1 MHKDKRLEMDVEVFL
16 GRKNVVVGE
25 LDLAVEVLAAAFG
38 VELQDIIMQNSLRF
52 MVFMMMPHA
61 MFAFYSGI
69 TEAARQ
75 VMVFGAVVELHVPS
89 HRDKQHREGHPQ
101 GTDLQQTLFH
111 AAKIRIFRIFA
122 AKFTVMADGYLEK
135 RYEEVFGAGAKKTV
149 VKHTSIETL
158 MEKNRS
164 YRGYQQDYVV
174 KRDMLERIVA
184 VNTKIASA
192 KNQQVL
198 RFKLVT
204 KETGADI
211 IVQNMKLGGLL
222 PELHLPFPGTEPEAF
237 IIICSTI
244 PENKFV
250 DIDLGIAAQSMLLK
264 VTEMGLNGIMIGAF
278 NKAKITEAFDLPYE
292 PLLILA
298 IGKGNEKI
306 KLQAV
311 DAGDKLAYYRDNDG
325 VQYVPKIRWEQLL
338 L

>member
-1 MHKDKRLEMDVEVFL
+1 
-16 GRKNVVVGE
+16 
-25 LDLAVEVLAAAFG
+25 
-38 VELQDIIMQNSLRF
+38 
-52 MVFMMMPHA
+52 
-61 MFAFYSGI
+61 
-69 TEAARQ
+69 
-75 VMVFGAVVELHVPS
+75 
-89 HRDKQHREGHPQ
+89 
-101 GTDLQQTLFH
+101 
-111 AAKIRIFRIFA
+111 
-122 AKFTVMADGYLEK
+122 MADGYLEK
-135 RYEEVFGAGAKKTV
+135 RYDEVFGKGAKKTV
-149 VKHTSIETL
+149 VKHTSVETL
-158 MEKNRS
+158 MERNRS
-164 YRGYQQDYVV
+164 YRGYQKDFVV

-222 PELHLPFPGTEPEAF
+222 PELHLPFPDTEPEAF
-237 IIICSTI
+237 IIVCSTI

-264 VTEMGLNGIMIGAF
+264 ATEMGLNGIMIGAF
-278 NKAKITEAFDLPYE
+278 NKTKVIEAFQLPYE

-298 IGKGNEKI
+298 IGKGAERI
-306 KLQAV
+306 KLQPV
-311 DAGDKLAYYRDNDG
+311 DKNEALAYYRDAEG

>member
-1 MHKDKRLEMDVEVFL
+1 
-16 GRKNVVVGE
+16 
-25 LDLAVEVLAAAFG
+25 
-38 VELQDIIMQNSLRF
+38 
-52 MVFMMMPHA
+52 
-61 MFAFYSGI
+61 
-69 TEAARQ
+69 
-75 VMVFGAVVELHVPS
+75 
-89 HRDKQHREGHPQ
+89 
-101 GTDLQQTLFH
+101 
-111 AAKIRIFRIFA
+111 
-122 AKFTVMADGYLEK
+122 MADGYLEK

-164 YRGYQQDYVV
+164 YRGYDQDFVV

-222 PELHLPFPGTEPEAF
+222 PELHLPYPGTEPEAF

-264 VTEMGLNGIMIGAF
+264 ATEMGLNGIMIGAF
-278 NKAKITEAFDLPYE
+278 NKAKITEAFNLPYD

-298 IGKGNEKI
+298 IGKGKETI
-306 KLQAV
+306 KLQPV
-311 DAGDKLAYYRDNDG
+311 DAGEKLAYYRDENG
-325 VQYVPKIRWEQLL
+325 VQFVPKIRWELL
-338 L
+338 IIE